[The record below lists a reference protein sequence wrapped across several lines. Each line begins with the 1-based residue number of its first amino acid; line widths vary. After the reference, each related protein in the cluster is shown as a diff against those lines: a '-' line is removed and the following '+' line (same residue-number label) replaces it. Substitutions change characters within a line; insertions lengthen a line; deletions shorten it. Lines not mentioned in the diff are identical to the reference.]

1 MLELMSC
8 PRCKNSDL
16 IHKVSSHECDNC
28 NEKYDIKN
36 GIPILLP
43 KNIGTI

>member
-1 MLELMSC
+1 MFELMSC

-16 IHKVSSHECDNC
+16 IQKDSSYECSNC

-43 KNIGTI
+43 KKVGTN